1 MKTEIAG
8 ITRANE
14 GIQGISWS
22 ILGQT
27 YVPKTVTEH
36 SFSWHATFPPETFV
50 PPHIHPDQ
58 DEYLYILEGKL
69 DFFLDGADT
78 QATPGDLVRLP
89 MGKPHGIFNKSGR
102 TAKTL
107 FWVSPTRR
115 LYDLFWAIHN
125 MKEQTPDAVVAL
137 AAEHNIHFLPP
148 PRGGFGC
155 SGRRVVAQ
163 RNRGPLPLPLE
174 SRIALR
180 SIRATKRNFA
190 TPAPLPAP
198 AAAVQNP
205 PSTHSRARSLRA
217 GRGSA
222 PSRYR

>member
-27 YVPKTVTEH
+27 YVPKNVTEH

-69 DFFLDGADT
+69 DFFLDGAET
-78 QATPGDLVRLP
+78 SATPGDLVRLP

-102 TAKTL
+102 MAKSL

-115 LYDLFWAIHN
+115 LYDLFWGIHN

-148 PRGGFGC
+148 PPG
-155 SGRRVVAQ
+155 A
-163 RNRGPLPLPLE
+163 
-174 SRIALR
+174 
-180 SIRATKRNFA
+180 
-190 TPAPLPAP
+190 
-198 AAAVQNP
+198 
-205 PSTHSRARSLRA
+205 
-217 GRGSA
+217 
-222 PSRYR
+222 

>member
-14 GIQGISWS
+14 GIQGISWN

-27 YVPKTVTEH
+27 YVPKNVTEH

-58 DEYLYILEGKL
+58 DEYLYILEGQL
-69 DFFLDGADT
+69 DFFLDGAET

-115 LYDLFWAIHN
+115 LYDLFWGDPQHEGA
-125 MKEQTPDAVVAL
+125 DAGR
-137 AAEHNIHFLPP
+137 
-148 PRGGFGC
+148 RGGAG
-155 SGRRVVAQ
+155 GRAQ
-163 RNRGPLPLPLE
+163 H
-174 SRIALR
+174 
-180 SIRATKRNFA
+180 
-190 TPAPLPAP
+190 PLPA
-198 AAAVQNP
+198 AASGGVSQ
-205 PSTHSRARSLRA
+205 SYSSW
-217 GRGSA
+217 
-222 PSRYR
+222 

>member
-14 GIQGISWS
+14 GIQGISWN

-27 YVPKTVTEH
+27 YVPKNVTEH

-58 DEYLYILEGKL
+58 DEYLYILEGQL

-89 MGKPHGIFNKSGR
+89 MGKPHGIFNKSQQN
-102 TAKTL
+102 AKTL

-115 LYDLFWAIHN
+115 LYELFWAIHN
-125 MKEQTPDAVVAL
+125 MREQKPDDVVKL
-137 AAEHNIHFLPP
+137 
-148 PRGGFGC
+148 
-155 SGRRVVAQ
+155 
-163 RNRGPLPLPLE
+163 
-174 SRIALR
+174 
-180 SIRATKRNFA
+180 
-190 TPAPLPAP
+190 
-198 AAAVQNP
+198 AAAVHDPAKTTTGMFFDWTITGNWSWQAP
-205 PSTHSRARSLRA
+205 ADAFDEELAARLREVVQQA
-217 GRGSA
+217 GR
-222 PSRYR
+222 R